1 MVRVGLLSTLTHFC
15 QLYKLLPLSFFLQ
28 NTPIIQA
35 DSRNPVKKMIE
46 RLSVCVLM
54 LMTCATVR
62 CEKFKMLEGVMMTSS
77 DYQTTDSTAP
87 DVYYVYIDV

>member
-35 DSRNPVKKMIE
+35 DSRNPVTKMIE
-46 RLSVCVLM
+46 RLFVCILI
-54 LMTCATVR
+54 LLGCGTVR
-62 CEKFKMLEGVMMTSS
+62 CEKF
-77 DYQTTDSTAP
+77 
-87 DVYYVYIDV
+87 